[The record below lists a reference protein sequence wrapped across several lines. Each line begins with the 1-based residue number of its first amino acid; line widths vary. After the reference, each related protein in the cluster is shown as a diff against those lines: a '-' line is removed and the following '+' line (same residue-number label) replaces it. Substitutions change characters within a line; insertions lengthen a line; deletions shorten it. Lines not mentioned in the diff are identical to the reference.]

1 MGFKQHISRTWQM
14 IEQQVNDVP
23 FRPDYEVSK
32 SSLLGLFSLECT
44 NRSPVS
50 WRLAEKVY

>member
-1 MGFKQHISRTWQM
+1 M

-23 FRPDYEVSK
+23 FRPYYEVSK
-32 SSLLGLFSLECT
+32 SSLLGLFSLGCS

-50 WRLAEKVY
+50 WRLAEKVYQTFSLPTMK